1 MNGERAD
8 RDSGDNRT
16 REVREKI
23 TWCGRERERGRE
35 KERRRER
42 EREKESRKRET
53 VGEELKLRLKHVF
66 IKTKRDTTRLP
77 GGMQTRDRI

>member
-23 TWCGRERERGRE
+23 T
-35 KERRRER
+35 ERRRER

-77 GGMQTRDRI
+77 GWMQTRDRI

>member
-1 MNGERAD
+1 MKVNGERAD

-23 TWCGRERERGRE
+23 T
-35 KERRRER
+35 ERRRER

-53 VGEELKLRLKHVF
+53 VGE
-66 IKTKRDTTRLP
+66 
-77 GGMQTRDRI
+77 